1 MNDPIK
7 QAIYEELNT
16 ILKEP
21 GQQNEERLKQL
32 KFTEGKEQISAI
44 LITHIF
50 EFFCFVLVQAMEFTS
65 LSSRWMNLLTLG
77 CDSWRRCC

>member
-32 KFTEGKEQISAI
+32 KFTEGKK
-44 LITHIF
+44 ITNFID
-50 EFFCFVLVQAMEFTS
+50 
-65 LSSRWMNLLTLG
+65 NK
-77 CDSWRRCC
+77 

>member
-32 KFTEGKEQISAI
+32 KFTEGTKLCYNS
-44 LITHIF
+44 IT
-50 EFFCFVLVQAMEFTS
+50 FT
-65 LSSRWMNLLTLG
+65 
-77 CDSWRRCC
+77 

>member
-32 KFTEGKEQISAI
+32 KFTEGESCSA
-44 LITHIF
+44 TR
-50 EFFCFVLVQAMEFTS
+50 FTFS
-65 LSSRWMNLLTLG
+65 
-77 CDSWRRCC
+77 

>member
-32 KFTEGKEQISAI
+32 KFTEGIIAI
-44 LITHIF
+44 YKLIYI
-50 EFFCFVLVQAMEFTS
+50 
-65 LSSRWMNLLTLG
+65 
-77 CDSWRRCC
+77 

>member
-32 KFTEGKEQISAI
+32 KFTEGKNIFTETLTNTYCAI
-44 LITHIF
+44 F
-50 EFFCFVLVQAMEFTS
+50 
-65 LSSRWMNLLTLG
+65 
-77 CDSWRRCC
+77 

>member
-32 KFTEGKEQISAI
+32 KFTEGKERA
-44 LITHIF
+44 
-50 EFFCFVLVQAMEFTS
+50 
-65 LSSRWMNLLTLG
+65 
-77 CDSWRRCC
+77 

>member
-32 KFTEGKEQISAI
+32 KFTEGTK
-44 LITHIF
+44 F
-50 EFFCFVLVQAMEFTS
+50 
-65 LSSRWMNLLTLG
+65 
-77 CDSWRRCC
+77 

>member
-21 GQQNEERLKQL
+21 GPQNEERLKQL
-32 KFTEGKEQISAI
+32 KFTECNMTNS
-44 LITHIF
+44 
-50 EFFCFVLVQAMEFTS
+50 
-65 LSSRWMNLLTLG
+65 
-77 CDSWRRCC
+77 